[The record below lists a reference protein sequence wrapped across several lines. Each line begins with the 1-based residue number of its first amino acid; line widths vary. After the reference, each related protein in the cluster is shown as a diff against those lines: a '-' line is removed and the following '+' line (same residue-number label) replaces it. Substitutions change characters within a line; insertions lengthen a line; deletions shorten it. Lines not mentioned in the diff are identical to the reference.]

1 MIRKP
6 APLAPLALAVTLAA
20 CGGPEPAASPPP
32 KPTPP
37 PVASSA
43 PPAPV
48 ASAPAPAEPTDE
60 DLLYLEDVLGER
72 SLAFARSH
80 AETSQRTLGAV
91 PGFAALEA
99 RLASIYG
106 AVDRIPA
113 PHVVGDKVRN
123 FWTDGEHPR
132 GLWRETTLADYRA
145 AKPKWQTILD
155 VDALGAAEKES
166 FVWHGS
172 TCLQPKRT
180 RCLVRLSRGGGD
192 AVVVRELDVEKRAFV
207 ANGFVVPEGKTR
219 VAWKDADTIFVG
231 TSFGPGTLTKAGYP
245 RLAKEWRRGTP
256 LAEAKTVFEVAETDN
271 AATCWRETDHG
282 RKLDVCRRSI
292 DFWRS
297 ETFLRKGDKLVKL
310 DKPEDA
316 DVDTWDDELF
326 FKLRS
331 DWTVG
336 GATYPK
342 GALLAAKLD
351 AWLAGTRD
359 LAVVFEPT
367 ATTSLEDW
375 TAAKSRLYLTTL
387 SDVKNELWVLSRKP
401 GDRGKARFSRERLAA
416 STSSA
421 SVDLVDPDVTDDTW
435 IWSEDFAVPSSLA
448 LFRPA
453 SRGRETV
460 KQNPSYFDAAD
471 VEATQSFA
479 TSKDGTRIPYFEVR
493 KKSAPRPA
501 PTVIQAYGGF
511 ESSSTAAYQ
520 PGAGAAWIERGGTL
534 VVANIRG
541 GGEYGPRWH
550 EAGMRDKKQNCFD
563 DLAAVAEDLH
573 RRGVATPKTLG
584 IIGGSNGGLL
594 TSAMLVQRPELFGAI
609 VSMVPLTDM
618 RRYHKL
624 LAGASWVGE
633 YGDPDKPEDWAFIS
647 RYSPF
652 HHVKRGA
659 AYPPVFFTSSTR
671 DDRVHPAHARKMV
684 ARLEALGHQPLYYE
698 NVEGGH
704 GGAADVKQRAHL
716 NALVYSFFSSKLG
729 LPPR

>member
-1 MIRKP
+1 MIRR
-6 APLAPLALAVTLAA
+6 LAPLTSLAVLAA
-20 CGGPEPAASPPP
+20 SCGAPPPAPPSPAPPPSAAASV
-32 KPTPP
+32 TAP
-37 PVASSA
+37 PVASA
-43 PPAPV
+43 PPAPKD
-48 ASAPAPAEPTDE
+48 PTDE

-72 SLAFARSH
+72 SLAFARAH
-80 AETSQRTLGAV
+80 AETAERTLGAE
-91 PGFAALEA
+91 PGFGALEA

-106 AVDRIPA
+106 AVDRIPG
-113 PHVVGDKVRN
+113 PHVVGAKVRN
-123 FWTDGEHPR
+123 FWTDAEHPR

-145 AKPKWQTILD
+145 AKPKWQILID

-192 AVVVRELDVEKRAFV
+192 AVIVREYDVDKRAFV
-207 ANGFVVPEGKTR
+207 PNGFVVPEGKTR
-219 VAWKDADTIFVG
+219 VAWKDEDTIFVG
-231 TSFGPGTLTKAGYP
+231 TDFGPGTLSKAGYP

-256 LAEAKTVFEVAETDN
+256 LARATTIFEVSETDN

-282 RKLDVCRRSI
+282 RKLDVCKRSI

-297 ETFLRKGDKLVKL
+297 ETFLRDKKGELVKL
-310 DKPEDA
+310 DKPNDA
-316 DVDTWDDELF
+316 EVDSWDDEIF

-351 AWLAGTRD
+351 AWLAGTRE

-367 ATTSLEDW
+367 PTTSLEDW
-375 TAAKSRLYLTTL
+375 SAARSKLYLTTL

-401 GDRGKARFSRERLAA
+401 GDKSKARWTREKLATPTA
-416 STSSA
+416 STG
-421 SVDLVDPDVTDDTW
+421 VDLVDPDATDDTW
-435 IWSEDFAVPSSLA
+435 LWLEDFAVPSSLA
-448 LFRPA
+448 LYRPQTRA
-453 SRGRETV
+453 RETV
-460 KQNPSYFDAAD
+460 KQNPGYFDATG
-471 VEATQSFA
+471 VEVSQSFA
-479 TSKDGTRIPYFEVR
+479 TSKDGTRVPYFEVR
-493 KKSAPRPA
+493 KKTAPRPG

-511 ESSSTAAYQ
+511 EVSSTAGYQ
-520 PGAGAAWIERGGTL
+520 AGAGAAWIERGGTL
-534 VVANIRG
+534 IVANIRG

-550 EAGMRDKKQNCFD
+550 EGGMREKKQNCFD

-573 RRGVATPKTLG
+573 RRGVSTPKTLG

-633 YGDPDKPEDWAFIS
+633 YGNPDDPKDWAFLS
-647 RYSPF
+647 AYSPF
-652 HHVKRGA
+652 HNAKRGA
-659 AYPPVFFTSSTR
+659 AYPPVLFTSSTR

-716 NALVYSFFSSKLG
+716 NALVYSFFGSKLG
-729 LPPR
+729 LPR